1 MRIGLI
7 IYGSLET
14 LSGGYLYDR
23 KLVEFLRRAGDQVEV
38 ISFPWRSYA
47 RHLGDNFSPTR
58 LHSLQRS
65 LPGLDL
71 LLQDE
76 LNHPSLFLLNRRLR
90 PRRLRPRGLRQE
102 QPIPILSIV
111 HHLRSSEA
119 RPSWQNRFYRAVE
132 RRYLASVDGF
142 IFNSQTTRAEVEQAL
157 GGRARDLPAL
167 TRKASL
173 VAYPA
178 ADHLQPEI
186 HNDEIA
192 RRACQPG
199 PLRVLFLGNL
209 IPRKGAHTLLEALG
223 RLPAGECT
231 LEIAGSPLVDPA
243 YTRRLQRQAAGL
255 GDRVRFLGRLSEAGL
270 RAAMRSSQVLAVPSS
285 YEGFGIVYLEGMG
298 FGLPAIGGSAGA
310 AREVITPGQDGFLVA
325 PERAEEIAACLA
337 GLAADRQR
345 LVELGL
351 AARRRYLAHPTW
363 EGTAARIRDFLQGW
377 AG

>member
-1 MRIGLI
+1 MRIGFI

-23 KLVEFLRRAGDQVEV
+23 KLVEVLRRAGDQVEV

-47 RHLGDNFSPTR
+47 RHLGDNFSPAR
-58 LHSLQRS
+58 LRALQRS
-65 LPGLDL
+65 LPRLDF

-90 PRRLRPRGLRQE
+90 QGKPV
-102 QPIPILSIV
+102 PIISIV

-119 RPSWQNRFYRAVE
+119 RPAWQNRFYRAVE

-142 IFNSQTTRAEVEQAL
+142 IFNSQTTRTQVERAL
-157 GGRARDLPAL
+157 DKSACDLPAL
-167 TRKASL
+167 ARKASIL
-173 VAYPA
+173 AYPA
-178 ADHLQPEI
+178 ADHLQPEVQ
-186 HNDEIA
+186 NDEIA

-199 PLRVLFLGNL
+199 PLRVLFVGNL

-223 RLPAGECT
+223 RLPAGVCT
-231 LEIAGSPLVDPA
+231 LAVAGSPLVDPA

-255 GDRVRFLGRLSEAGL
+255 GERVRFLGRLSEAGL
-270 RAAMRSSQVLAVPSS
+270 REAMRSSHILAVPSS

-310 AREVITPGQDGFLVA
+310 AREVITPGQDGFLVT
-325 PERAEEIAACLA
+325 PEREEEIAACLG
-337 GLAADRQR
+337 GLVADRQR

-351 AARRRYLAHPTW
+351 AARRRYLAHPIW
-363 EGTAARIRDFLQGW
+363 DETAARIRDFLLEW